1 MQISLTGQVAVVTG
15 SESGIGQSI
24 AKLFGENGAGV
35 VVNEFAYPDRANET
49 VEDIEDAGGKAL
61 AVHADVR
68 KEEDVD
74 KLFAAAES
82 KFGPVTLLVND
93 AGINGHGKEVVDLD
107 FHLWQETLGT
117 NLTGPFLCSR
127 RFMRSYK
134 EQGRSGG
141 RIINISSVHETMPM
155 MGFAEYCATK
165 GGLMMFMRCLA
176 LEAAKY
182 KVTVNN
188 IGPGAILTPM
198 NQELKEDPEKRKE
211 QEKTIPLGRVGVPDD
226 IGRVALFIA
235 GSESSYMTGAT
246 VFVDGG
252 LLLNVGSGPYQ
263 QDSGS

>member
-1 MQISLTGQVAVVTG
+1 MPNSLEGQVAVVTG

-24 AKLFGENGAGV
+24 AKVLGGAGAAIL
-35 VVNEFAYPDRANET
+35 VNEFAYSERAEQT
-49 VEDIEDAGGKAL
+49 VQDIERSGGKAA

-68 KEEDVD
+68 KEDDVE
-74 KLFAAAES
+74 KLFAAAE
-82 KFGPVTLLVND
+82 KRFGPVTILVND

-107 FHLWQETLGT
+107 LHLWQETLGT

-127 RFMRSYK
+127 RFMRAYK
-134 EQGRSGG
+134 ESGRSGG

-176 LEAAKY
+176 MEAAKY

-198 NQELKEDPEKRKE
+198 NEELKEDPEKRKKE
-211 QEKTIPLGRVGVPDD
+211 EKTIPLGRIGVPDD
-226 IGRVALFIA
+226 IGKVALFLA
-235 GSESSYMTGAT
+235 GTQSAYMTGTT